1 MQRRKLKST
10 SKADFEVAVVGGGP
24 SGSTAALV
32 LARSGA
38 RVIVIDKAQFPR
50 DKACGD
56 VIGPKAVRILETL
69 GVSRPA
75 DAIDLSD
82 VAIVGPSGAAIRL
95 PSEAGL
101 DYSGIGWSC
110 PRTSFDA
117 HLLQAAVT
125 HGACVRTARVEK
137 IGSDSRRFELRLSD
151 GTEVTSDYLIGADG
165 SNSSTAT
172 QLDLVDSAS
181 LLLGFAARSYVTG
194 KVELPTISLWN
205 SDKRRLF
212 PGYGWAFPS
221 FGGRLNLGVGVGV
234 GSNRK
239 LGAAATKQVPIYAEL
254 LYRTGIIEKPPTLG
268 PLLGGWIKMGSS
280 GTKAALGNALLVGD
294 AAGFVNPL
302 QGEGIAQA
310 IASGKAAAE
319 VILAGY
325 GRPAKQYQNWIDDN
339 LAPYQRAASVLHR
352 LALQSPALAS
362 VATSVL
368 FAKPLESVI
377 ASTWGIFW
385 NDLADGAGRIS
396 GAGSARTLLK
406 MLNYVDLLSNRN
418 APRP

>member
-117 HLLQAAVT
+117 HRLQAAVT
-125 HGACVRTARVEK
+125 HGACVRTAKVEK
-137 IGSDSRRFELRLSD
+137 IGSDARRFELRLSD
-151 GTEVTSDYLIGADG
+151 RTEWLGRGLQSLA
-165 SNSSTAT
+165 
-172 QLDLVDSAS
+172 QRFDSA
-181 LLLGFAARSYVTG
+181 
-194 KVELPTISLWN
+194 
-205 SDKRRLF
+205 RRLF
-212 PGYGWAFPS
+212 RNTPAVSDSRGIFLLVL
-221 FGGRLNLGVGVGV
+221 FGPFKGVQFR
-234 GSNRK
+234 S
-239 LGAAATKQVPIYAEL
+239 
-254 LYRTGIIEKPPTLG
+254 
-268 PLLGGWIKMGSS
+268 GSS
-280 GTKAALGNALLVGD
+280 
-294 AAGFVNPL
+294 
-302 QGEGIAQA
+302 EC
-310 IASGKAAAE
+310 
-319 VILAGY
+319 
-325 GRPAKQYQNWIDDN
+325 
-339 LAPYQRAASVLHR
+339 QR
-352 LALQSPALAS
+352 
-362 VATSVL
+362 
-368 FAKPLESVI
+368 
-377 ASTWGIFW
+377 
-385 NDLADGAGRIS
+385 
-396 GAGSARTLLK
+396 
-406 MLNYVDLLSNRN
+406 
-418 APRP
+418 